1 MEDYDNIQVVSQPT
15 NLNKSLFKH
24 QLASIYKMETLER
37 EQFVEYANG
46 IKETKIGINADFT
59 GFGKTKGLILV
70 AKINIL

>member
-24 QLASIYKMETLER
+24 QLASIYRMETLER

-46 IKETKIGINADFT
+46 IKETKP
-59 GFGKTKGLILV
+59 LI
-70 AKINIL
+70 